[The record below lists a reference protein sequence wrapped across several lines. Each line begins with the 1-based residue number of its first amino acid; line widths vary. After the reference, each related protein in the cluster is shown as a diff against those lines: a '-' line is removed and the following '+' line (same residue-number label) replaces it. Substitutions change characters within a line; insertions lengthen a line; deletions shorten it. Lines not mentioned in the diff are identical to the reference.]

1 MNEISEKNS
10 STGFLGLFRLCN
22 PGYEFLQKNELL
34 HSQNWFSITIKEKN
48 RKKKLKPFSLKSICW
63 PNSISRQTTFLAQ
76 YKKQNKTYIH
86 TSTTLKR
93 KNVMAHFMDRL
104 QPCRGYRVTTRLQSH
119 YEVVYFL
126 PLSSREFILLI
137 WSTTKGWKTKWPW
150 SHPLVLNPRTLD

>member
-86 TSTTLKR
+86 TYKYNFKKKKLYGP
-93 KNVMAHFMDRL
+93 FY
-104 QPCRGYRVTTRLQSH
+104 G
-119 YEVVYFL
+119 
-126 PLSSREFILLI
+126 
-137 WSTTKGWKTKWPW
+137 
-150 SHPLVLNPRTLD
+150 